1 MLDSESRNPVSG
13 FHHIHCPEIGEQGY
27 AFLRLYELLFL
38 FIFVIFSRLCIPS
51 LGVSELTL
59 HPAQTGVGFHLDIAA
74 QMHPDF
80 RTVVAS
86 QDRTVIHQSHLQA
99 VSRGCRSSAHP
110 GDSATGN
117 NEVKLSDRRIGEIQL
132 LFPESSEFLHGC
144 RRTVLPLCEKNR
156 ITTSVKTGKVTQS
169 KGDGPFLQ
177 ADLAGRLPHPFITL
191 RPEFIRKCL
200 PVNLHDK
207 PSRSP
212 AGSPGGHPVVGSHPD
227 LVNTTF
233 RNSYLRGSIRDRHSK
248 SVGKQIRRP
257 HNVHE
262 LLVHD
267 PASLVCETFCL
278 NENAGRFCRNAP
290 GEQAANGQKQSDDEC
305 FSHK

>member
-13 FHHIHCPEIGEQGY
+13 FHDIHSPEIGEQFN

-38 FIFVIFSRLCIPS
+38 FIFVVFSRLGISAP
-51 LGVSELTL
+51 GVSELTL

-80 RTVVAS
+80 RTVVAAKN
-86 QDRTVIHQSHLQA
+86 RTVIHERHLKA

-117 NEVKLSDRRIGEIQL
+117 NEVKLFDRRLRKIQL

-144 RRTVLPLCEKNR
+144 RRTVPVLCEKHG
-156 ITTSVKTGKVTQS
+156 ITTSVKTGKVTQG

-191 RPEFIRKCL
+191 SPEFIRKCL

-212 AGSPGGHPVVGSHPD
+212 AGSPG
-227 LVNTTF
+227 
-233 RNSYLRGSIRDRHSK
+233 
-248 SVGKQIRRP
+248 
-257 HNVHE
+257 
-262 LLVHD
+262 
-267 PASLVCETFCL
+267 
-278 NENAGRFCRNAP
+278 
-290 GEQAANGQKQSDDEC
+290 
-305 FSHK
+305 